1 MNDLVQIQTFSGSC
15 VIDGQCDGTLQLIC
29 NGSMCICSGATPYGT
44 WFWNGTQCGIYNYFQ
59 TVNFFQRLIFLVL
72 CPLGWLNY
80 QIYCYYPSSAPAT
93 WANSRIYCQ
102 KFGADLLVIKTQAEY
117 NFIQP
122 YAATIIGP
130 YGHANIGYYTSNTTS
145 RKLNN

>member
-1 MNDLVQIQTFSGSC
+1 MF
-15 VIDGQCDGTLQLIC
+15 TLSLI
-29 NGSMCICSGATPYGT
+29 S
-44 WFWNGTQCGIYNYFQ
+44 
-59 TVNFFQRLIFLVL
+59 VL

-80 QIYCYYPSSAPAT
+80 QIYCYYPSTSPAT
-93 WANSRIYCQ
+93 WANARVYCQ

-130 YGHANIGYYTSNTTS
+130 YGHASIGYYTTSTTA
-145 RKLNN
+145 RK